1 MSTMTGFRRKR
12 AAPILAK
19 DRLRQTTLYGRMAG
33 ILVVWA
39 LVFGTGS
46 AEAQEVERSQ
56 EDARRTAA
64 LSDMTT
70 LRDAEIIVQVDTN
83 YYTSLENLN
92 DLPGINTV
100 EPRDGIQDQGGAWM
114 LDPATGDWLPTR
126 QDLDQLPFIW
136 KGPYV
141 TFQREAGDDGAGYDP
156 GTPLDPWGRPY
167 LLFSP
172 LGLARPTIPSIT
184 LEFYGDEFDRWYI
197 VSLAADGV
205 RSDDD
210 LGVAFG
216 TSPWRTVISSAQVSS
231 PAGIA
236 TATSSNE
243 GGIEANIDGTER
255 RIETG
260 TAQES
265 WSLRIRGYNFGA
277 SQETSAVILD
287 GEELTDPSSNWSGVE
302 ILQPLPGEPVPGLHG
317 VRVRVASTT
326 TDEFQFLYAGAET
339 EVPES
344 TWALY
349 E

>member
-1 MSTMTGFRRKR
+1 LHGQ
-12 AAPILAK
+12 L
-19 DRLRQTTLYGRMAG
+19 AG
-33 ILVVWA
+33 ILAVCVVV
-39 LVFGTGS
+39 LGPGT
-46 AEAQEVERSQ
+46 APAKETERLQ

-92 DLPGINTV
+92 DLPGINTI

-126 QDLDQLPFIW
+126 QDLDQSPFIW

-141 TFQREAGDDGAGYDP
+141 NFQREAGDDGAGYDP

-184 LEFYGDEFDRWYI
+184 LEFYGDEFGRWYI

-205 RSDDD
+205 RSEDD

-216 TSPWRTVISSAQVSS
+216 SSPFRTVISSAQVSG
-231 PAGIA
+231 PTGIA
-236 TATSSNE
+236 TAEFSSEVGTGSNL
-243 GGIEANIDGTER
+243 DGSER

-260 TAQES
+260 TVQGTWA
-265 WSLRIRGYNFGA
+265 LRIRGYNFGA

-287 GEELTDPSSNWSGVE
+287 GDELTDPASSWTGVE
-302 ILQPLPGEPVPGLHG
+302 IVQPLPAEPVPGTHG
-317 VRVRVASTT
+317 IRVRVGSTT

-339 EVPES
+339 KVPES